1 MFVYHFF
8 QFFGSVIS
16 LILLLHQAI
25 TTRAITKFTAIIA
38 TANFVLSSIDYD
50 MNITRGLMSSLEK
63 KGIIYIG
70 DNDIGGAGQPMTWV
84 EII

>member
-1 MFVYHFF
+1 MK
-8 QFFGSVIS
+8 
-16 LILLLHQAI
+16 L
-25 TTRAITKFTAIIA
+25 TKKETDFINQIK
-38 TANFVLSSIDYD
+38 NSEFCDSEGDYDWVSNIDYD